1 MPEEPISQA
10 EVQQHGLTQDEWS
23 RIHRLLGRE
32 PNRLELGMFS
42 VMWSEHC
49 SYKSS
54 KTYLKKFPTTGK
66 HVVEGPGENAGVVDI
81 GDGWVAVFKI
91 ESHNHPSFI
100 EPYQGAA
107 TGVGGILRDIFTM
120 GARPVALLNSLRFG
134 PLFIPKNRY
143 LFEGVVAGIAG
154 YGNCVGVPTVGGEV
168 YFNEIY
174 NRNPLVNA
182 FCLGVG
188 RREDL
193 VKGLARGAGNAV
205 IYVGSK
211 TGRDGIHG
219 ATMASESFDEEAE
232 SKRPAVQV
240 GDPFTGKLLLEACLE
255 IAQLRLVEGIQ
266 DMGAAGLTGSCVEMA
281 GRAGTGVKLD
291 LESVPLREE
300 GMDPYEIMLSESQE
314 RMIMVARPGQE
325 EKILDICRKWDL
337 DGSIIGRVTDDGLVR
352 VESNGTEVANIPI
365 GALTREAP
373 IYERSTAIPPYLDAI
388 QSLDLELI
396 QEPKDYS
403 SVLIELLSS
412 PTIAS
417 KEWVYRQYDH
427 MVQTN
432 TVLLPGSDAA
442 VLRLKGSRKGLAMTL
457 DGNSLYTLLNPYQ
470 GGAAAVCEAARNLV
484 CVGAEPIALTNCL
497 NFANP
502 ERPDVMWQFA
512 VTVEGITDACRHLEI
527 PVISG
532 NVSFY
537 NETEDIG
544 IYPTPVI
551 GMVGLID
558 DINKVTSSW
567 FKDEG
572 DLIVLLGETKEELGG
587 SEYLRVVHVR
597 ERGIP
602 PLLNLSSE
610 RAVQACCLMSIKA
623 GIIKSAHDCSEG
635 GLAVAVAESCASSP
649 RGNMIGAKINFKSR
663 HIRTDALMF
672 GESQSRIIVSIEA
685 DRLGDL
691 KKITATRHVSMI
703 VIGRVEGDRLI
714 ISEADRKWVD
724 LSVKDIY
731 KAWKKS
737 IPTQMSGNIH
747 V

>member
-1 MPEEPISQA
+1 MTREPISQA
-10 EVQQHGLTQDEWS
+10 ELQQHGLTQDEWE
-23 RIHRLLGRE
+23 RIKHLLGRE

-54 KTYLKKFPTTGK
+54 KMYLKNFPTTGK
-66 HVVEGPGENAGVVDI
+66 YVIEGPGENAGVVDI
-81 GDGWVAVFKI
+81 GDGWAAVFKI

-107 TGVGGILRDIFTM
+107 TGIGGILRDIFTM

-134 PLFIPKNRY
+134 PLSIPKNRF

-154 YGNCVGVPTVGGEV
+154 YGNCVGVPTVGGEI
-168 YFNEIY
+168 YFHEIY

-182 FCLGVG
+182 FCLGIG
-188 RREDL
+188 RREDI
-193 VKGLARGAGNAV
+193 VKGLARGTGNAV
-205 IYVGSK
+205 IYIGSK

-232 SKRPAVQV
+232 SRRPAVQV

-255 IAQLRLVEGIQ
+255 IARSRLVEGIQ

-281 GRAGTGVKLD
+281 SRAGSGIKLD
-291 LESVPLREE
+291 LASVPLREE

-337 DGSIIGRVTDDGLVR
+337 DGCVIGRVTDDGLIR
-352 VESNGTEVANIPI
+352 VEANGNGIATIPI

-373 IYERSTAIPPYLDAI
+373 IYERRTAVPQYLDAI
-388 QSLDLELI
+388 QSLDLDLI
-396 QEPKDYS
+396 PEPKDYG
-403 SVLIELLSS
+403 SVLLELLSS
-412 PTIAS
+412 PTISS
-417 KEWVYRQYDH
+417 KEWVFSQYDH

-432 TVLLPGSDAA
+432 TILLPGSDAA
-442 VLRLKGSRKGLAMTL
+442 VLRLKESRKALAIAV
-457 DGNSLYTLLNPYQ
+457 DGNSLYTTLNPYQ
-470 GGAAAVCEAARNLV
+470 GGAIAVCEAARNLA
-484 CVGAEPIALTNCL
+484 CAGARPIALTNCL

-512 VTVEGITDACRHLEI
+512 VTIEGMTDACRYLEI
-527 PVISG
+527 PVVSG

-537 NETEDIG
+537 NETESIG
-544 IYPTPVI
+544 IYPTPVV
-551 GMVGLID
+551 GMVGLIND
-558 DINKVTSSW
+558 VENVTSSW

-572 DLIVLLGETKEELGG
+572 DLIVLLGETQEELGG
-587 SEYLRVVHVR
+587 SEYLRVVHAR
-597 ERGIP
+597 EGGVP
-602 PLLNLSSE
+602 PLLRLSSE
-610 RAVQACCLMSIKA
+610 RAVQTCCLTGIEA

-635 GLAVAVAESCASSP
+635 GLVVAVAESCVSSP
-649 RGNMIGAKINFKSR
+649 QGRTIGAKIKFKTR

-672 GESQSRIIVSIEA
+672 GESQSRVIVGIEA
-685 DRLGDL
+685 NRMGELEQ
-691 KKITATRHVSMI
+691 IAATWNVTI
-703 VIGRVEGDRLI
+703 EVIGRVEGARLI
-714 ISEADRKWVD
+714 ISEAERIWVD
-724 LSVKDIY
+724 LSVNDIK

-737 IPTQMSGNIH
+737 IPNLMSGNIH